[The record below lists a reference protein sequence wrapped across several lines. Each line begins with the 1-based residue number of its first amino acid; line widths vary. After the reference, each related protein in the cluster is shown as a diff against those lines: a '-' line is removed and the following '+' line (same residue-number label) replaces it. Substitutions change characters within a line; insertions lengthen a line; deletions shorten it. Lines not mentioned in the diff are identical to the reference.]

1 MTLATEPPE
10 VAPATAQRSPYVGL
24 IPYAEADADFFF
36 GRERDT
42 RVIVANLRGSVL
54 TLLYGA
60 SGVGKSSV
68 LLAGVLPRLRDRERA
83 QQADDGAAVSVAV
96 VRHWRSDPPAELAEA
111 LRTSVEEASGLDQP
125 RWDRSAPLID
135 AVREWTAHVRTA
147 LVILDQFEEY
157 FLYHP
162 DEYGPGT
169 FADALAE
176 IVNDPA
182 LRVHVL
188 ISLREDALSQ
198 LDRFKATIPGLFTN
212 YLRLDHLDR
221 PSARRAIEGPV
232 EERNRRLPPGEEAVT
247 VEPALVDAVLDQV
260 RTGRLALGEGAA
272 PSEAAGAQQDADR
285 VETPFLQLVMQRLWT
300 DAMERGQPQL
310 TRAGLEELG
319 GAERIVSHHLNEALA
334 ALGPERERLAAELFA
349 FLVTPSKTKIAQAPS
364 DLAYWTHRPVEEVT
378 AVLREL
384 AVGERRILR
393 SVPPPVGDASGVE
406 RYEIFHDVLAE
417 PISEWRAAHE
427 QVRARETLAARLEEE
442 RRGRAVAERRRRRAI
457 GAAVGAIALAAV
469 AVVALIVALHAK
481 STARTQRATAQASAF
496 ASASFAILDSDPERS
511 LLLAEQALRARP
523 IPAADEALRQAI
535 GESRLR
541 AVLRGHTS
549 RPCRACRI
557 DGVPGVAPATV
568 AIGPTGL
575 VAAPIGSQA
584 VVWDPVGGGTS
595 TFGSTDLPAASTVSF
610 SPDGKHILAGG
621 LDTFNLGAADGG
633 APPAGPV
640 HGHGTVVFSPD
651 GRQVVLGERGG
662 VAIADR
668 ETMDVVRRLHVRT
681 PEGGA
686 GIAFGGPRNATLAVT
701 TTSGVAVWRW
711 PARGTPAVV
720 LPGPPATDTRFARA
734 PVISPDGRM
743 IAWVCGDDEACVRWI
758 GSGRQLTVEHLVGEG
773 VLAPLA
779 FTPDSRQALIIG
791 DKTATLMGLG
801 RSPSRKVLSGHFDR
815 ILTAALSPDGA
826 MVATASADS
835 TIRLWEAATGKSLT
849 VLRGHEGDVT
859 GLAFSADGRMLASR
873 GADDTLR
880 LWRVIAGRVLRD
892 ATDVVYDARFSPDG
906 RWVATGGKDGVARL
920 YDMTTGRPRTLA
932 AAPGGISAVAFNAQG
947 RVLAAG
953 ATAQGGGFL
962 AVKDT
967 ATGRGIVARTASTGP
982 FLSATF
988 LPDGRIVTGDA
999 YGDVRLWSTSGG
1011 RLHRGRRLL
1020 GPGRGPA
1027 DYPITLRAHG
1037 DLIAIGLGNGTVHIV
1052 RQDGTQVHLLRAA
1065 SGGDEV
1071 VYAAS
1076 FSPDGRRLVTAG
1088 LHQPIRVWSVADGR
1102 PRLTISGVPGTTF
1115 GAEFSPHGSRL
1126 VTGGVDGDVRLWDAA
1141 TGRPLAVL
1149 HEHADVVNAVSFGP
1163 GGRTILSASD
1173 DRTARIYPCEPCEP
1187 VRALLSLARDR
1198 TSRDL
1203 TAADL
1208 RRYADG
1214 R

>member
-1 MTLATEPPE
+1 MTLATEPSE
-10 VAPATAQRSPYVGL
+10 AVAAASQRSPYVGL
-24 IPYAEADADFFF
+24 IPYSEADAGFFF

-68 LLAGVLPRLRDRERA
+68 LLAGVLPRLRDRERP
-83 QQADDGAAVSVAV
+83 QRGDDAPASSVAV

-111 LRTSVEEASGLDQP
+111 LRTSVEEASGRDQP

-135 AVREWTAHVRTA
+135 AVRGWTAHVRTA
-147 LVILDQFEEY
+147 LVVLDQFEEY

-169 FADALAE
+169 FADALAQ

-221 PSARRAIEGPV
+221 PSARRAIEEPV
-232 EERNRRLPPGEEAVT
+232 EEHNRRLPGGEESVII
-247 VEPALVDAVLDQV
+247 EPALVDAVLDQV
-260 RTGRLALGEGAA
+260 RTGRLALGEGTA
-272 PSEAAGAQQDADR
+272 PSEAAGAQQDGDR

-300 DAMERGQPQL
+300 DAMQRGERRV
-310 TRAGLEELG
+310 TRAALDELG

-334 ALGPERERLAAELFA
+334 ALGPERERLAADLFA

-364 DLAYWTHRPVEEVT
+364 DLAYWTRRPVAEVT

-417 PISEWRAAHE
+417 PISEWRTAHE
-427 QVRARETLAARLEEE
+427 QVRAREALAARLEEE
-442 RRGRAVAERRRRRAI
+442 RRGRAEAERRRRRAI
-457 GAAVGAIALAAV
+457 GAAVGALTLAGV
-469 AVVALIVALHAK
+469 AVVALIVALHAR

-511 LLLAEQALRARP
+511 LLLAVQALRARP

-535 GESRLR
+535 GESRVR
-541 AVLRGHTS
+541 AVLRGRTS
-549 RPCRACRI
+549 RPCPACRI
-557 DGVPGVAPATV
+557 DGVAGAVPATV

-575 VAAPIGSQA
+575 VAAPVGSHA
-584 VVWDPVGGGTS
+584 VAWDPVSGRS
-595 TFGSTDLPAASTVSF
+595 RTFGNADLPASSTVSF
-610 SPDGKHILAGG
+610 SPDGGQILAGG
-621 LDTFNLGAADGG
+621 AKTFSMGAPDGG
-633 APPAGPV
+633 AAAVQGY
-640 HGHGTVVFSPD
+640 GTVVFSPD
-651 GRQVVLGERGG
+651 GRQVVAGDRGG
-662 VAIADR
+662 VAIEDGR
-668 ETMDVVRRLHVRT
+668 TLRVVRRLRVPI
-681 PEGGA
+681 PEGGP

-701 TTSGVAVWRW
+701 TKRGVAVWRW
-711 PARGTPAVV
+711 PAHGAPVVV
-720 LPGPPATDTRFARA
+720 LPGAPAIDPRFARA
-734 PVISPDGRM
+734 PVISPDGRVV
-743 IAWVCGDDEACVRWI
+743 AWVCDDGVACIGSI
-758 GSGRQLTVEHLVGEG
+758 GSGQVRTAKDVVGDG

-779 FTPDSRQALIIG
+779 FTPDSRRLLIIG
-791 DKTATLMGLG
+791 EKTATLTGLA

-815 ILTAALSPDGA
+815 IIAAAVSPPRGA
-826 MVATASADS
+826 MVATASADG
-835 TIRLWEAATGKSLT
+835 TIRVWEAATGQSLM

-873 GADDTLR
+873 GSDDTLR
-880 LWRVIAGRVLRD
+880 LWRVISGRVLRN
-892 ATDVVYDARFSPDG
+892 ATDAIYDARFSPDG
-906 RWVATGGKDGVARL
+906 HWVATGGNDGIARL
-920 YDMTTGRPRTLA
+920 YDMTSAAPRTVA
-932 AAPGGISAVAFNAQG
+932 AEGGISAVAFSEQG
-947 RVLAAG
+947 QVLAAG

-962 AVKDT
+962 AVKDPV
-967 ATGRGIVARTASTGP
+967 TGRGIVSRTASTRP
-982 FLSATF
+982 LLSAAF
-988 LPDGRIVTGDA
+988 LPDGGIVTGDA
-999 YGDVRLWSTSGG
+999 TGTVRLWSTSGG
-1011 RLHRGRRLL
+1011 RLQPGRRLL
-1020 GPGRGPA
+1020 GPGRGPP
-1027 DYPITLRAHG
+1027 DSPITLRAKG
-1037 DLIAIGLGNGTVHIV
+1037 ALIAVGLGNGTVHLV
-1052 RQDGTQVHLLRAA
+1052 RQDGTQVRVLQAA

-1088 LHQPIRVWSVADGR
+1088 LHQPIRVWNVADGR
-1102 PRLTISGVPGTTF
+1102 PRRTITGVPGTTF
-1115 GAEFSPHGSRL
+1115 GAEFSPDGRRL
-1126 VTGGVDGDVRLWDAA
+1126 VTGGVDGAVRLWDAA

-1163 GGRTILSASD
+1163 DGRTILSASD
-1173 DRTARIYPCEPCEP
+1173 DRTARIYPCEPCES
-1187 VRALLSLARDR
+1187 VRTLLALARAR

-1203 TAADL
+1203 TAAEL